1 MRKILAIAAAAA
13 VLCSCGA
20 LKHQAQTTT
29 AYIRDTC
36 YVSRVQVDSVYRRD
50 SVFVRE
56 KGDTVYRYVE
66 RWRDRYRIL
75 RDTVY
80 RGRVDSVEV
89 ERIREVKVEKPLT
102 AWQRF
107 RLDAFWVLS
116 AAVAAAVMWMFRK
129 PLASLFLR
137 L

>member
-1 MRKILAIAAAAA
+1 MAAAAL

-20 LKHQAQTTT
+20 VRHQAQT

-36 YVSRVQVDSVYRRD
+36 YVSRVQVDSFYRRD

-56 KGDTVYRYVE
+56 KGDTVYKYVE
-66 RWRDRYRIL
+66 RWRDRYRIV

-80 RGRVDSVEV
+80 RGRVDSVAV
-89 ERIREVKVEKPLT
+89 ERVREVKVEKPLT
-102 AWQRF
+102 AWQKF
-107 RLDAFWVLS
+107 RLDAFWGLF
-116 AAVAAAVMWMFRK
+116 AAAAGLAAWTFRK
-129 PLASLFLR
+129 PLAALFLR

>member
-1 MRKILAIAAAAA
+1 MTRKVLTMTAA
-13 VLCSCGA
+13 VLSLCSCGA
-20 LKHQAQTTT
+20 VRHQAQT

-56 KGDTVYRYVE
+56 KGDTVYKYVE
-66 RWRDRYRIL
+66 RWRDRYRIV

-80 RGRVDSVEV
+80 RGRVDSVAV
-89 ERIREVKVEKPLT
+89 ERVREVKVEKPLT

-107 RLDAFWVLS
+107 RLDAFWILF
-116 AAVAAAVMWMFRK
+116 AAAAGLAAWAFRK
-129 PLASLFLR
+129 PLSALFLR

>member
-1 MRKILAIAAAAA
+1 MTRKVLTIAAAAL

-20 LKHQAQTTT
+20 VRHQTQTS
-29 AYIRDTC
+29 YIRDTC

-56 KGDTVYRYVE
+56 KGDTVYKFVE
-66 RWRDRYRIL
+66 RWRDRYRIV

-80 RGRVDSVEV
+80 RGRVDSVAV
-89 ERIREVKVEKPLT
+89 ERVREVKVEKPLT
-102 AWQRF
+102 AWQKF
-107 RLDAFWVLS
+107 RMDAFWILF
-116 AAVAAAVMWMFRK
+116 AAAAGLAAWTFRK
-129 PLASLFLR
+129 PLAALFLR